1 MDGNQEIRL
10 GCWRASAHSL
20 AALPSAVRRCQRA
33 SLTIHSALC
42 VRVFPPLSSFRGLV
56 KGAANLPGS
65 VSLFSPCDGWSLSLL
80 FLCLIRGSGQS
91 EDPEEG
97 DEDCSHP
104 PFMPHRSYQSLTPP
118 RILSTVW
125 MECPHSFNAL
135 IFCWIFHNTRDS
147 MHYHFAIRVKWQK
160 KILKGTPAERRTY
173 VYDSRRLSPQAWDS
187 SWPIFSWS

>member
-1 MDGNQEIRL
+1 MGAFIFNTVQTSYLNPLNLSPEDQGYFSVGQNDILQRVPSVFLLLGSIYTAIQLLAVLLISSPSEEDMAGNI
-10 GCWRASAHSL
+10 
-20 AALPSAVRRCQRA
+20 
-33 SLTIHSALC
+33 
-42 VRVFPPLSSFRGLV
+42 PL
-56 KGAANLPGS
+56 
-65 VSLFSPCDGWSLSLL
+65 VSQN
-80 FLCLIRGSGQS
+80 QS

-160 KILKGTPAERRTY
+160 KILKGTLAERRTY
-173 VYDSRRLSPQAWDS
+173 VYDSRRLSPQA
-187 SWPIFSWS
+187 